1 MLRVT
6 EQMLSDKIRQSYKL
20 DEENA
25 ANKAKEVL
33 RDCPP
38 LLMKNVFEWV
48 SGSELSDV
56 FIGRYS
62 LPMIL
67 SIWNSSDFLRAL
79 AVMEELQNGETD
91 KAERKIW
98 QMRR

>member
-6 EQMLSDKIRQSYKL
+6 EQMLADKIRQSYKL
-20 DEENA
+20 DEDNA
-25 ANKAKEVL
+25 VDKAKEVL
-33 RDCPP
+33 QNCPQQ
-38 LLMKNVFEWV
+38 LMENVFEWV

-79 AVMEELQNGETD
+79 AVMEELKNGETD
-91 KAERKIW
+91 TAERKIW